1 LHAARAARL
10 DGGTGRVKGMA
21 LGERAYL
28 DHNATSPVRP
38 AARAAMVE
46 AVVAGGNPSSV
57 HAEGRAARARI
68 ETARA
73 AVAAL
78 AGIGASDVVFTSGGT
93 EAAATALRPGLGG
106 AGVLVTSAI
115 EHPCVL
121 HGSGFPPQSIR
132 MVPVTPGGVVDLAAL
147 ERALAGLDGATALV
161 SIQLANN
168 ETGVVQPLAE
178 IARLTH
184 RAGGI
189 LHSDAVQ
196 AFGKIPVDLATLGI
210 DIATVSA
217 HKLGGPQGVGA
228 ILFGPGA
235 PRPAALIRGGGQER
249 GARAGTENGPGIAG
263 FGAAA
268 AEARIGL
275 VAEAV
280 RLGALRD
287 RWEAGLRELAP
298 DLVIFGAGAER
309 LPNTSLAGVPG
320 LSAETALIAFDL
332 DGVGVSSGSACS
344 SGKVRRSHVLE
355 AMGVGEEPGRGAL
368 RISFGWSSDN
378 DDVIRALRSFE
389 KVKHALDKRTGSRA
403 A

>member
-1 LHAARAARL
+1 M
-10 DGGTGRVKGMA
+10 TS
-21 LGERAYL
+21 GERAYL

-38 AARAAMVE
+38 RVRAAMD
-46 AVVAGGNPSSV
+46 AALAAGGNPSSV
-57 HAEGRAARARI
+57 HAEGRVARARI
-68 ETARA
+68 EAARSD
-73 AVAAL
+73 VAAL
-78 AGIGASDVVFTSGGT
+78 AGVGPQDVVFTSGGT

-121 HGSGFPPQSIR
+121 QGSGFAPDAIR
-132 MVPVTPGGVVDLAAL
+132 VVPVTPAGVVDLAAL
-147 ERALAGLDGATALV
+147 QDILAGLSGMTALV
-161 SIQLANN
+161 SVQAANN

-196 AFGKIPVDLATLGI
+196 AFGKIPFDLAMLGV

-249 GARAGTENGPGIAG
+249 GARGGTENGPGIAG

-268 AEARIGL
+268 AEARAGL
-275 VAEAV
+275 ADEAK
-280 RLGALRD
+280 RIAALRD
-287 RWEAGLRELAP
+287 GWEAGLRAIAP
-298 DLVIFGAGAER
+298 DAVVFGAGEER
-309 LPNTSLAGVPG
+309 LPNTSLVSVPG
-320 LSAETALIAFDL
+320 LGAGTALIAFDL
-332 DGVGVSSGSACS
+332 DGVAVSSGSACS

-355 AMGVGEEPGRGAL
+355 AMDVGEDLGRGAL
-368 RISFGWSSDN
+368 RISFGWSSAD

-389 KVKHALDKRTGSRA
+389 KVKRTLDKRTGSRA